1 MNQHMRTASYGIDN
15 PNTLRTVMKEINKLE
30 INNKDLLGDLY
41 EYRLSQ
47 PSASGKNG
55 QFHTPQHIIQ
65 LMAVL
70 MAPKPSERVIE
81 TFHPS

>member
-15 PNTLRTVMKEINKLE
+15 PNTLRTVMKEINKLA

-41 EYRLSQ
+41 EYLLSQ
-47 PSASGKNG
+47 LSTSGKNG
-55 QFHTPQHIIQ
+55 QFRTPQHIIK
-65 LMAVL
+65 L